1 MITVKNNKTKYFI
14 FVSGF
19 LLIAAVFLAVK
30 LPFTF
35 TAHKTTGVV
44 YKNYIHGINKSD
56 FGSTM
61 SASIRFET
69 ADSIYTF
76 LGPEGQPM
84 REGESIP
91 VMYDANNPHEAY
103 LNTFAG
109 YWLNDLLWCLLPSIF
124 WLAFSLS
131 FIQAKAD

>member
-1 MITVKNNKTKYFI
+1 MIRVKNNKTKYFI
-14 FVSGF
+14 FVSGL
-19 LLIAAVFLAVK
+19 LLIAASYLAVK
-30 LPFTF
+30 LPFIL
-35 TAHKTTGVV
+35 TAQKTTGVV

-84 REGESIP
+84 QEGEVIP
-91 VMYDANNPHEAY
+91 VMYNVNNPHEAY

-109 YWLNDLLWCLLPSIF
+109 YWLNDLIWCLLPSIF

-131 FIQAKAD
+131 FIQTKAD